1 MNIRKEK
8 EMELNI
14 PEDQQIEIEKVIA
27 SDQSVVGID
36 AKKTHVLI
44 IHMLNNIQKRL
55 DTLEERLLKL
65 EKN

>member
-1 MNIRKEK
+1 MNNRKEK

>member
-1 MNIRKEK
+1 MK
-8 EMELNI
+8 MELKI
-14 PEDQQIEIEKVIA
+14 PEDQQIEIEKLIA

-44 IHMLNNIQKRL
+44 IHMLNNIQNRL

>member
-1 MNIRKEK
+1 MK
-8 EMELNI
+8 MELNI

>member
-1 MNIRKEK
+1 
-8 EMELNI
+8 MELDI

-44 IHMLNNIQKRL
+44 IHMLNSIQNRL

-65 EKN
+65 EKKKI